1 MPEQLTKHPDVTLQ
15 VLKSGGAVCAQGA
28 TPEILT
34 RCPAERF
41 CKLPG
46 GEICIYG
53 LADAPRMTQ
62 LTAADWRQLAQA
74 VVPGTAASA
83 ASTPGAAAPSALLYA
98 GPGLV
103 VGLVLG
109 AAGAAVLLRRSKAR
123 ESR

>member
-28 TPEILT
+28 TQEILM

-46 GEICIYG
+46 GEICVYG
-53 LADAPRMTQ
+53 LPDAPQMTQ
-62 LTAADWRQLAQA
+62 PSAADWRALAQA
-74 VVPGTAASA
+74 VAPE
-83 ASTPGAAAPSALLYA
+83 GAAPVLPAALLHGA
-98 GPGLV
+98 TGPLLGLL

-109 AAGAAVLLRRSKAR
+109 AAVTALWLRRSAGR
-123 ESR
+123 GSR